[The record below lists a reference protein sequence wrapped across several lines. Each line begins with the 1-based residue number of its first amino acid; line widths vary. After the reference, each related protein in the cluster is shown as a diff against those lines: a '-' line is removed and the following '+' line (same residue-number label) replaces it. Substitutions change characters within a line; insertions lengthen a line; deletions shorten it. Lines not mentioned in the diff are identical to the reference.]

1 MKTFSLYGTPT
12 GVESVFAV
20 YLAEDPDGQ
29 WVRRQEAEE
38 EIERITS
45 IYAKYLDEAYNKLTE
60 LTGEESK

>member
-1 MKTFSLYGTPT
+1 MKTYSLRVAPETRWA
-12 GVESVFAV
+12 FAV
-20 YLAEDPDGQ
+20 LFVEDPDGR